1 MEKPNDWLNCF
12 NHIEIHISRLFFLFF
27 INSKEPTN
35 QTLWVSKRFNSQK
48 ICIKFKDLGLC
59 VWTLEK
65 IAMCRLTCNALKIL
79 PVLAGCALHSALIWL
94 SPVMMKYQYRS
105 AGGES
110 KPSSDL
116 IPVLD

>member
-12 NHIEIHISRLFFLFF
+12 NHIEIHISRLFFFSFF

-59 VWTLEK
+59 V
-65 IAMCRLTCNALKIL
+65 
-79 PVLAGCALHSALIWL
+79 
-94 SPVMMKYQYRS
+94 
-105 AGGES
+105 
-110 KPSSDL
+110 
-116 IPVLD
+116 